1 MFQNT
6 LQRVLALA
14 PDTVTVHTLAE
25 KRASRLKEENENYHY
40 ENAVH
45 VGEMV
50 REARRVLTEAGYR
63 PYYMYRQKY
72 MSGNLENVGY
82 AKPDKVCMYN
92 IDMMEE
98 TTSIMAHGAGA
109 MTKRIFDGECRVER
123 IPNPKDVNTYIAKVH
138 TVDGEKRELYS
149 K

>member
-1 MFQNT
+1 M
-6 LQRVLALA
+6 
-14 PDTVTVHTLAE
+14 E
-25 KRASRLKEENENYHY
+25 Y
-40 ENAVH
+40 
-45 VGEMV
+45 
-50 REARRVLTEAGYR
+50 ARSMGMA

>member
-1 MFQNT
+1 
-6 LQRVLALA
+6 
-14 PDTVTVHTLAE
+14 
-25 KRASRLKEENENYHY
+25 
-40 ENAVH
+40 
-45 VGEMV
+45 
-50 REARRVLTEAGYR
+50 
-63 PYYMYRQKY
+63 
-72 MSGNLENVGY
+72 
-82 AKPDKVCMYN
+82 
-92 IDMMEE
+92 MMEE